1 MIQNHS
7 LLLVWGNELG
17 ESEQKYIETWR
28 KFCPD
33 YEIKRWD
40 ESTIDLSEI
49 WFLLTRSLQTR
60 KNGPLFLTLFVCM
73 H

>member
-1 MIQNHS
+1 MIPKNHS

-17 ESEQKYIETWR
+17 KANRNISKPGANFAQTMRSNAGMNQRSI
-28 KFCPD
+28 FQN
-33 YEIKRWD
+33 
-40 ESTIDLSEI
+40 LV
-49 WFLLTRSLQTR
+49 LTYKKPTNK